1 MSAAL
6 TVEEEEESL
15 NQVRTGLLAQAD
27 CQIGEAAHH
36 PPRRSPRR
44 AVG

>member
-6 TVEEEEESL
+6 TVEEEESL